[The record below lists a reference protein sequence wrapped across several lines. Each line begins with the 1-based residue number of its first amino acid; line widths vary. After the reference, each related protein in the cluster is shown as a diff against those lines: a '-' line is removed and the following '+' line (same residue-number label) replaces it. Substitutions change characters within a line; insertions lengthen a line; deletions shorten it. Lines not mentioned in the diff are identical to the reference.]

1 MQRNETMY
9 IKSGNRFTPVIVRQE
24 YKELPA
30 VKVEKGGENW
40 ILKTEDLLSQ
50 QEVEEIQNNERIEKL
65 KERFSD
71 ILSVFSPE
79 DTHITL
85 AKKLGIIPLAAF
97 NKLAAIRKH
106 GLI

>member
-9 IKSGNRFTPVIVRQE
+9 IKSGNRFTPVVVRQE

-30 VKVEKGGENW
+30 TKVIKGSEEW

-50 QEVEEIQNNERIEKL
+50 QEVEDMQNNERIEKL
-65 KERFSD
+65 KEKYSD
-71 ILSVFSPE
+71 ILNVFSPE
-79 DTHITL
+79 DTHLTL
-85 AKKLGIIPLAAF
+85 AAKLHILPMVAF
-97 NKLAAIRKH
+97 NKLSAIRKH